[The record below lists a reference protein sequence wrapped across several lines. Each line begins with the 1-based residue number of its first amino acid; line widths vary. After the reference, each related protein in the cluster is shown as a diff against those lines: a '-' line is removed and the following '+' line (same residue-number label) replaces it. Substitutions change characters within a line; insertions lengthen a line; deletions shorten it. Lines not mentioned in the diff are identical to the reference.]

1 MKSTQDRIVPEACST
16 WYVPR
21 LVGPSA
27 AIDLV
32 LSADI
37 FDAEAALT
45 VGLVDEVHPDD
56 DLLTQ
61 AVRVPDSWTRSRSPV
76 AVALTD
82 QIVRRNGS
90 LAHPRMLTGSTR
102 SPCSGPASAMARKA
116 WRPS

>member
-1 MKSTQDRIVPEACST
+1 M
-16 WYVPR
+16 PR

-37 FDAEAALT
+37 FDTEAALT

-61 AVRVPDSWTRSRSPV
+61 AVRVPDSRTRSRSPV
-76 AVALTD
+76 AVALTH

-90 LAHPRMLTGSTR
+90 LVRASDAHRIDSLAMFWTSIGD
-102 SPCSGPASAMARKA
+102 GPRKA